1 MRIPRFSAH
10 MRETL
15 VKGEQLTDEHIQLA
29 QQLLKKQFQAHPSLT
44 SWLWFIGYYLRED
57 EEGDELNPPI
67 LYVDVPA
74 VQQQRGVLDCGVF
87 AIAFAV
93 HLALGDDVTS

>member
-1 MRIPRFSAH
+1 M
-10 MRETL
+10 
-15 VKGEQLTDEHIQLA
+15 
-29 QQLLKKQFQAHPSLT
+29 
-44 SWLWFIGYYLRED
+44 
-57 EEGDELNPPI
+57 NPPI

-93 HLALGDDVTS
+93 HLALGDDVTKLNFQPRPDAKAPPEVLSI